1 MSRAAEDASRVVLV
15 TGAASGIGRHL
26 ATRFARAGH
35 RVLAADL
42 DEPGLARARDEDG
55 WKPLRVLTHALD
67 VRSADAWEE
76 TLDAAERA
84 FGPVDVLLHAAGVI
98 RPGWVHALDPADVD
112 RMIDVNLK
120 GTIVGTRAAARR
132 MVPRGRGHIVNL
144 GSLASLAPVPGLSI
158 YVASKFGVRG
168 FSLAAAA
175 ELASH
180 GVAVTVILPDAVATP
195 MLDLQVPYEEAALTF
210 SGGRPLRVEEVGDA
224 VEVALARRPLELALP
239 LSRGLL
245 ARLSS
250 VVPEAAGALAPLLR
264 KKGRQ
269 KQQTL
274 RRDRG
279 R

>member
-1 MSRAAEDASRVVLV
+1 MADEPSKVVLV

-26 ATRFARAGH
+26 VGRFAKAGH
-35 RVLAADL
+35 RALAADV

-55 WKPLRVLTHALD
+55 WTALRVLTHTLD
-67 VRSADAWEE
+67 VRSVDAWEDV
-76 TLDAAERA
+76 LDALERA
-84 FGPVDVLLHAAGVI
+84 FGPLDVLLHAAGVI
-98 RPGWVHALDPADVD
+98 RPGWVHALDPSDVE
-112 RMIDVNLK
+112 RTLDVNLK
-120 GTIVGTRAAARR
+120 GTILGTRAAARR

-144 GSLASLAPVPGLSI
+144 GSLASLAPVPGLST

-180 GVAVTVILPDAVATP
+180 GVAVTVVLPDAVATP

-210 SGGRPLRVEEVGDA
+210 SGGRALRVEEVGDA
-224 VEVALARRPLELALP
+224 VLVALDRRPLEVTLP

-250 VVPEAAGALAPLLR
+250 VVPEAASVLAPLLR
-264 KKGRQ
+264 KKGRE
-269 KQQTL
+269 KQRSM